1 MGIRNF
7 LSAVPPW
14 KCQTSAAKMPTC
26 VTCLPGI
33 EDGSVCLWGEG
44 LGRSLGWWVEA
55 KQGPMANSSY
65 IWSCTDQ
72 GFCRCSSFY
81 RNHHIFDC
89 SPHWQLGHCAPHRVP
104 GEGSICPEFQKIVA
118 SILWLQKP
126 RKKKTRRTSMWANLW
141 IDTCIFHGFLFCP
154 CHQKQRQRHLKVQQ
168 RPGQRCRLRQ
178 RWAQDAPNACCDTGR
193 HLRWICGQKLGNP
206 QLNGGL

>member
-126 RKKKTRRTSMWANLW
+126 RKKKNPADLHVSKSVDRYVHFSR
-141 IDTCIFHGFLFCP
+141 LFVLSLP
-154 CHQKQRQRHLKVQQ
+154 SK
-168 RPGQRCRLRQ
+168 
-178 RWAQDAPNACCDTGR
+178 AAAAAP
-193 HLRWICGQKLGNP
+193 
-206 QLNGGL
+206 